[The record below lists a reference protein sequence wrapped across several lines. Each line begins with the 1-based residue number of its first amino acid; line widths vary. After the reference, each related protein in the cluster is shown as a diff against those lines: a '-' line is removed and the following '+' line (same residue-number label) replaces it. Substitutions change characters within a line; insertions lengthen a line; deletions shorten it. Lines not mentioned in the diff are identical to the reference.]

1 MLSTTGFKA
10 EWLAVKDEHLY
21 VGGLGKEWTTTTG
34 EVVNENPQWVKVI
47 GYKGDVSH
55 ENWVTNYNALRAA
68 AGIRPPGMQQGNL
81 LPPHIPHSW
90 WLQSH
95 MVTLPPDTGTG

>member
-1 MLSTTGFKA
+1 MSPPHAILSTTGFKA

-68 AGIRPPGMQQGNL
+68 AGIQPPGMEQGNL
-81 LPPHIPHSW
+81 LPPHIPH
-90 WLQSH
+90 
-95 MVTLPPDTGTG
+95 P